1 MKNLPANPGKIHHN
15 YFQRGNFRLASN
27 KCDEA
32 IEDYNEAIKLNP
44 HYARAYKNRGLAY
57 FTKGAVDL
65 AIKDYT
71 KAIETGP
78 R

>member
-1 MKNLPANPGKIHHN
+1 MRNKQTKIDKLYDN

-44 HYARAYKNRGLAY
+44 HYARYYKNRGLAHY
-57 FTKGAVDL
+57 TKGEIER
-65 AIKDYT
+65 AID
-71 KAIETGP
+71 
-78 R
+78 RL